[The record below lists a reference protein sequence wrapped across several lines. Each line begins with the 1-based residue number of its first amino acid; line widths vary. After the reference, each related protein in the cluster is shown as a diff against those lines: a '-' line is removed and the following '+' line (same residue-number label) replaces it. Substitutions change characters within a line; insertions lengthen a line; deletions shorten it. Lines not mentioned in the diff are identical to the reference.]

1 MELNDLL
8 ARTGGLQAI
17 ARELGITDAEAAAGA
32 AALGPAIVG
41 GFAKQVQAH
50 PAGIGGLGE
59 LLRQFGDDD
68 LLDNVVGPEPTDVS
82 RGNSILG
89 QIFGSKEVSRTVAR
103 DAETRTGLDTSILKK
118 MLPLIAMIVAGQL
131 SRQQKGGD
139 VSAGGGPLGGLGGI
153 LGSILG
159 GVTGG
164 AGRNPLDEILGKL
177 GR

>member
-32 AALGPAIVG
+32 AALAPAIVG
-41 GFAKQVQAH
+41 GFEKQVEAH
-50 PAGIGGLGE
+50 PGGNGGLGE

-68 LLDNVVGPEPTDVS
+68 LLDNVVGPEATDVS

-89 QIFGSKEVSRTVAR
+89 QIFGSKEVSRAVAQ
-103 DAETRTGLDTSILKK
+103 DAAPRTGLDSSILKK

-131 SRQQKGGD
+131 SRQQKSGAP
-139 VSAGGGPLGGLGGI
+139 SAGGGALGGLGGI

-159 GVTGG
+159 GGSG
-164 AGRNPLDEILGKL
+164 GRNPLDEILGKL